1 MGTFQTFISSKS
13 ITTKAIAITSKRIES
28 FDETSR
34 GLMGKRWSKRKEK
47 GAAAVS
53 KDSAAK
59 KYAES
64 NIAKPA
70 QVGRGVSEKQINL
83 AAKDLLVT
91 RKVRAKI
98 LRAVNTI
105 LVKKSQPA
113 TDMKV
118 LFEGVKARV
127 GKKPEVA
134 EKKK

>member
-13 ITTKAIAITSKRIES
+13 ITPKAIAITSKRIES

-34 GLMGKRWSKRKEK
+34 DLMGKRWNKRKDKE
-47 GAAAVS
+47 
-53 KDSAAK
+53 SAAK
-59 KYAES
+59 KYAEL

-70 QVGRGVSEKQINL
+70 QFGRGVSEKQINL
-83 AAKDLLVT
+83 AAKDLLLT

-105 LVKKSQPA
+105 LVKKNQPA

-134 EKKK
+134 AKKT